1 MPGNPRPPRGRD
13 AVREALIAAATELFA
28 AHGPGAVPVRR
39 IAARAGVNHGLVHR
53 HFGSK
58 TGLLRAVLDRLA
70 QDLARQSEPAGGRAL
85 ASARL
90 FRATREQQSYW
101 RILSHALLEGED
113 PRRIQGGF
121 PVVSRM
127 LGEARQAAADGRLA
141 RGIDPATAVA
151 ANVALALG
159 WLQFEPF
166 LLAASGLDRRS
177 ADEIRRARDAVFT
190 RFSRCMLVPPGGRD
204 IRPGPERADR

>member
-1 MPGNPRPPRGRD
+1 MPGKPRPPRGRE

-28 AHGPGAVPVRR
+28 RHGPAAVPVRR

-58 TGLLRAVLDRLA
+58 RGLLRAVLDRLV
-70 QDLARQSEPAGGRAL
+70 QDLARQSGASGGRAL

-101 RILSHALLEGED
+101 RILAHSLLEGED

-121 PVVSRM
+121 PVVAQM
-127 LGEARQAAADGRLA
+127 LAEARQAAAEGRLA
-141 RGIDPATAVA
+141 TGLDPAAVVA

-166 LLAASGLDRRS
+166 LLAASELDRRPPG
-177 ADEIRRARDAVFT
+177 EVRRARDAVLAH
-190 RFSRCMLVPPGGRD
+190 FSRCMLGPPGVVEP
-204 IRPGPERADR
+204 RPDP